1 MPPRRWYYVSI
12 MASETGDPLQAMDKS
27 AHYTLLGFVE
37 HMGTMRSGH
46 YVAYV
51 QRGLS
56 VSDSPHL
63 QSLLHKHGIGSP
75 PITDQPN
82 SSSALASS
90 KGKRKGAAR
99 ASLSPKVGAGQK
111 EDASSGNAMT
121 NYGRVSAS
129 GKRSSEAGSGSAGP
143 SSSALAAEDSNDQQN
158 SNDSSQS
165 IGDATASD
173 NVVGFSH
180 TNGHAQP
187 QHSIPHDW
195 ESGDNI
201 SANEALQAASSIPA
215 KQANGTHLQTNAAL
229 GASVSTSDTVAPA
242 QELHE
247 ILNGAGQQG
256 SSSEE
261 SARSGEASTSQAQEC
276 AQVQAAGPDGKST
289 ATKKGKSCTI
299 ADVSQQEKRA
309 WYYISDTQVKAVT
322 EADVLSRE
330 AYILLYMRTA

>member
-1 MPPRRWYYVSI
+1 M
-12 MASETGDPLQAMDKS
+12 QAVDTR
-27 AHYTLLGFVE
+27 AQYTLLGFVE

-51 QRGLS
+51 QRGLN

-90 KGKRKGAAR
+90 KSKKKGAAK
-99 ASLSPKVGAGQK
+99 ASLPPKVGAAKK
-111 EDASSGNAMT
+111 EDSASGNAT
-121 NYGRVSAS
+121 TKAANEAGRVSAS
-129 GKRSSEAGSGSAGP
+129 AKRSSKAGSGSAGP
-143 SSSALAAEDSNDQQN
+143 SSSASPAEESNDQQN
-158 SNDSSQS
+158 SNDSLQPT
-165 IGDATASD
+165 GDATASD
-173 NVVGFSH
+173 SGGGFRH

-187 QHSIPHDW
+187 EHSIPQDW
-195 ESGDNI
+195 ESSDNS
-201 SANEALQAASSIPA
+201 SANEASQAASDIPA
-215 KQANGTHLQTNAAL
+215 KQANGTHMQTNAAL
-229 GASVSTSDTVAPA
+229 GASVSTSDAVEAA
-242 QELHE
+242 QELHKN
-247 ILNGAGQQG
+247 LNGAGQQG

-261 SARSGEASTSQAQEC
+261 SARFGEASTSQAQES
-276 AQVQAAGPDGKST
+276 AQLQAAGPNGKSA
-289 ATKKGKSCTI
+289 ATKKDKNCTKE
-299 ADVSQQEKRA
+299 DVNQQEKRA

>member
-1 MPPRRWYYVSI
+1 
-12 MASETGDPLQAMDKS
+12 MASEAGDPLQAMDKS

-51 QRGLS
+51 QRGLN

-75 PITDQPN
+75 PTTDQPN

-90 KGKRKGAAR
+90 KGKRKGVAK
-99 ASLSPKVGAGQK
+99 ASLSPKVGAGNK
-111 EDASSGNAMT
+111 EDASSGNIMT
-121 NYGRVSAS
+121 IDANEAGRVSAS
-129 GKRSSEAGSGSAGP
+129 AKRSSKAGSGSAGP
-143 SSSALAAEDSNDQQN
+143 SSAASAAEDSNDQQN
-158 SNDSSQS
+158 SNDSPQS
-165 IGDATASD
+165 VGDAIASD
-173 NVVGFSH
+173 SVVGFSH

-187 QHSIPHDW
+187 QHSIPYDW
-195 ESGDNI
+195 ESSDNG
-201 SANEALQAASSIPA
+201 SANEASQAASSIPA

-229 GASVSTSDTVAPA
+229 GASVSTSDTREPA
-242 QELHE
+242 QDLHE
-247 ILNGAGQQG
+247 NLNGAGQQG

-261 SARSGEASTSQAQEC
+261 GARSGEASTSQAQES
-276 AQVQAAGPDGKST
+276 AQVQAAGLNGKSA
-289 ATKKGKSCTI
+289 ATKKGKSCTK

-309 WYYISDTQVKAVT
+309 WFYISDTQVKAVT